1 MRTFRCGP
9 VTFLLTGFAW
19 LVLAGV
25 GGIAIY
31 VAMVRST
38 PLPPT
43 LRVAHAHGALIGGL
57 LQLLVGAVLAYRAST
72 DERATR
78 PHAGN
83 WLSLNLGTVVMMAG
97 FWTKQYPIA
106 GVGGLLA
113 IGPAAAIC
121 ATGLRLARSH
131 SFGALLP
138 GWHVALALAALLLCA
153 IIGLGYAFALF
164 PYEWLIHA
172 RLSHVH
178 LGLLGFVLIVAVGL
192 VHPLG
197 ESLFRI
203 PLAHPGLTRVAVV
216 GFPVG
221 LAVLLGGFAL
231 QSLTVQSAAGA
242 LLTGAS
248 FAMTYNV
255 FRTWLQ
261 AGDRKSAATDHLVLG
276 TIFLLLTMI
285 LGSLVAANTM
295 TEPRTLPFGNLHLVA
310 YTHVLLLGF
319 LLHLVWAAFTGFL
332 PELLA
337 RARVKSHKKRAPYL
351 DRLRTVA
358 NRWRVLQLGTL
369 TLGTMGLG
377 VVAALT
383 WSHPL
388 NSPQVQRAMWVSAG
402 LLLSALAMFSAKLVL
417 VWGASPTDAE
427 AAD

>member
-19 LVLAGV
+19 LVLAAV

-31 VAMVRST
+31 VAMVRGT

-43 LRVAHAHGALIGGL
+43 LRLAHAHGAMIGGL
-57 LQLLVGAVLAYRAST
+57 LQLLVGAVLAYRASK
-72 DERATR
+72 DERASR
-78 PHAGN
+78 SHFGI
-83 WLSLNLGTVVMMAG
+83 WLSLNLGTMVMMAG
-97 FWTKQYPIA
+97 FWTKQYPMA

-113 IGPAAAIC
+113 IGPVLSIC
-121 ATGLRLARSH
+121 AIGLGLARSH
-131 SFGALLP
+131 SFGPLLP
-138 GWHVALALAALLLCA
+138 AWHVSIALTALVLCT
-153 IIGLGYAFALF
+153 IFGLGYAFALL
-164 PYEWLIHA
+164 PYEWLVHA
-172 RLSHVH
+172 RLGHVH

-192 VHPLG
+192 VHPIG
-197 ESLFRI
+197 EALFRT

-231 QSLTVQSAAGA
+231 QSLTVQAAAGA
-242 LLTGAS
+242 LLIGAS
-248 FAMTYNV
+248 FAMTYNI

-261 AGDRKSAATDHLVLG
+261 AGGRQSAATDHLVLG

-295 TEPRTLPFGNLHLVA
+295 TEPRTLPFGSLHLVA

-319 LLHLVWAAFTGFL
+319 LLHLVWAGFTGFL

-337 RARVKSHKKRAPYL
+337 RARVKSHKKQAPYL

-358 NRWRVLQLGTL
+358 NRWRALQLGTL

-383 WSHPL
+383 WSAPL
-388 NSPQVQRAMWVSAG
+388 SSPQVQRAMWVSVG
-402 LLLSALAMFSAKLVL
+402 LLLSALAIFSAKLVL
-417 VWGASPTDAE
+417 VWGATPTDAE